1 MVVREL
7 LTTLGFEVDDSK
19 IKQYEQ
25 VINNVSSD
33 LNKLI
38 KDNTNSAKSFDTLD
52 NSADSLNKELNQSV
66 DNLEK
71 VSNSTNEA
79 TEKTQK
85 LSDSQD
91 DLKESANRSTL
102 SLSSLAKGFALLV
115 TGATAA
121 ATAAFTLAS
130 STARQSEEI
139 LKGARLAGTSVEEFQ
154 RLAYAAKTF
163 GVEQDKLAD
172 ILKDVNDKMGDYAQ
186 TGGGAMADFFEF
198 IAPKVGVTAEQFK
211 NLSGADALQ
220 LYVSSLEKANL
231 SQADMTFY
239 MEAIASDSTLLLPL
253 LEKNGKAY
261 KTLAKEAEEYGLIL
275 SEETIE
281 QNKKFGQQLDKI
293 SNLFT
298 GMKNL
303 LSTKFIPVFSQVL
316 TKIEEFIKKNWQ
328 LIRQNLEG
336 FFEGA
341 IWVVKQFINALGTLF
356 GWIDKVAQLMGG
368 WSNAIKIVGIAIA
381 VLMALKF
388 VPWIIAAT
396 AAIKALNVA
405 MLLNPAGLMIAGI
418 VALRTA
424 IVLLIEDMYQWVQGN
439 ESVVGDLIATWFEFV
454 TKIKGYLS
462 EGVEY
467 IKTKFGEI
475 SDEISNSFN
484 TAIENVKGYFKG
496 LFDDVLVFVDKIIGV
511 FTSLKDKVSNIFG
524 GVKDSINSG
533 LKAVLPESVASAIG
547 VDTNAE
553 INQNI
558 LATPNITP
566 TIPSVLGA
574 NGNSLSNVVNDNK
587 TINITVPPG
596 TTAEQVEAVKQQI
609 NKTMQQQYTDAA
621 QHLEGY

>member
-7 LTTLGFEVDDSK
+7 LSVLKFETDEAKVQSFENS
-19 IKQYEQ
+19 I
-25 VINNVSSD
+25 
-33 LNKLI
+33 
-38 KDNTNSAKSFDTLD
+38 TNLT
-52 NSADSLNKELNQSV
+52 
-66 DNLEK
+66 
-71 VSNSTNEA
+71 
-79 TEKTQK
+79 
-85 LSDSQD
+85 
-91 DLKESANRSTL
+91 
-102 SLSSLAKGFALLV
+102 KGLALLV

-121 ATAAFTLAS
+121 ATAAFGLAT

-139 LKGARLAGTSVEEFQ
+139 ARGAKLAGTGVEEFQ
-154 RLAYAAKTF
+154 KLAYASESF
-163 GVEQDKLAD
+163 GIEQDKLAD

-198 IAPKVGVTAEQFK
+198 IGPQVGVTAEQFK

-253 LEKNGKAY
+253 LEKNGEAY
-261 KTLAKEAEEYGLIL
+261 KVLAKEAEEYGAVI
-275 SEETIE
+275 SEDNIKA
-281 QNKKFGQQLDKI
+281 NKAFSQQLRSLNKMFQAVIMSVGNKLIPLFSDLVSKVKDFIARNRELIQTNI
-293 SNLFT
+293 S
-298 GMKNL
+298 
-303 LSTKFIPVFSQVL
+303 
-316 TKIEEFIKKNWQ
+316 
-328 LIRQNLEG
+328 G
-336 FFEGA
+336 FFDGA
-341 IWVVKQFINALGTLF
+341 IWVVKQFISVLGTLF

-368 WSNAIKIVGIAIA
+368 WSNAIKIVGIAVG

-396 AAIKALNVA
+396 AAIKALNIA

-418 VALRTA
+418 VALGTA

-467 IKTKFGEI
+467 IKTKFSEI
-475 SDEISNSFN
+475 STSISNAFN
-484 TAIENVKGYFKG
+484 SAIESVKGYFKG
-496 LFDDVLVFVDKIIGV
+496 LFDDVTAFIDNIIGV

-524 GVKDSINSG
+524 SVKDSIKSG
-533 LKAVLPESVASAIG
+533 LNAVLPESIASAIG

-566 TIPSVLGA
+566 TIPSVLGSS
-574 NGNSLSNVVNDNK
+574 GNSLSSVVNDNK

-596 TTAEQVEAVKQQI
+596 ATAEQVEAIKQQI
-609 NKTMQQQYTDAA
+609 NKTMAQQYTDAA

>member
-25 VINNVSSD
+25 VISSVSDD

-38 KDNTNSAKSFDTLD
+38 KDNIESAKSFAKVDT
-52 NSADSLNKELNQSV
+52 SADSLNKELNESV

-71 VSNSTNEA
+71 VSTVSRKA
-79 TEKTQK
+79 TEKTEK
-85 LSDSQD
+85 LNESQNE
-91 DLKESANRSTL
+91 LKQSADKNSF
-102 SLSSLAKGFALLV
+102 SLGNLTKGLALLV

-121 ATAAFTLAS
+121 ATAAFGFAS

-139 LKGARLAGTSVEEFQ
+139 ERSAKLASTGVEEFQ
-154 RLAYAAKTF
+154 KLAYASESF
-163 GVEQDKLAD
+163 GIQQDKLAD

-198 IAPKVGVTAEQFK
+198 IAPKVGVTAQQFK

-253 LEKNGKAY
+253 LEKNGEAY

-275 SEETIE
+275 SEDNIE
-281 QNKKFGQQLDKI
+281 ANKEFSKQLRFLNILFESITMSVGNKLIPLFSDLVMKVKHFIHRNRELIQSNI
-293 SNLFT
+293 S
-298 GMKNL
+298 
-303 LSTKFIPVFSQVL
+303 
-316 TKIEEFIKKNWQ
+316 
-328 LIRQNLEG
+328 G
-336 FFEGA
+336 FFDGA
-341 IWVVKQFINALGTLF
+341 IWVVKQFISVLGTLF

-368 WSNAIKIVGIAIA
+368 WSNAIKIVGIALG

-396 AAIKALNVA
+396 AAIKALNIA

-418 VALRTA
+418 VALGTA

-454 TKIKGYLS
+454 TKFKGYLS
-462 EGVEY
+462 DSVETVKEKLGQ
-467 IKTKFGEI
+467 IKGF
-475 SDEISNSFN
+475 
-484 TAIENVKGYFKG
+484 
-496 LFDDVLVFVDKIIGV
+496 FVDT
-511 FTSLKDKVSNIFG
+511 FTQIKEFVTNIFKNIWDG
-524 GVKDSINSG
+524 ITNGISG
-533 LKAVLPESVASAIG
+533 AFDKIKSYIPDISLNPFSS
-547 VDTNAE
+547 N
-553 INQNI
+553 
-558 LATPNITP
+558 PTP
-566 TIPSVLGA
+566 TTQSVLG
-574 NGNSLSNVVNDNK
+574 STSMSSSNVINDNK
-587 TINITVPPG
+587 NINITVPPG
-596 TTAEQVEAVKQQI
+596 TTAEQIEAVKQQI
-609 NKTMQQQYTDAA
+609 NKTMAQQYTDAVL
-621 QHLEGY
+621 HLEGY